1 MWASDCLLLMTQRS
15 DDWLWEARAYLEYQ
29 MGLGVREVVLS
40 PGPNNEHTRE
50 HGSLD
55 SIRAELG
62 ECTRCPLHR
71 TRHNIVFG
79 EGSSHASLMF
89 IGEGPGAEEDRQG
102 RPFVGRAGQLL
113 TRMINAMTLDRFDV
127 YIANIVKC
135 RPPDNRD
142 PNRSEI
148 DTCFPFLEA
157 QIGAIAPQAIV
168 ALGRVAAANL
178 LETTNPIGKLR
189 GRFHDRKGTPVMPT
203 YHPSFLLRNE
213 GDRRWKAEAWADLR
227 KVMALLD
234 IAIPDSGSRT

>member
-1 MWASDCLLLMTQRS
+1 MTQRS
-15 DDWLWEARAYLEYQ
+15 DDWLRQARAYLEYQ
-29 MGLGVREVVLS
+29 MGLGVREVVL
-40 PGPNNEHTRE
+40 PPRPKNEHTGE
-50 HGSLD
+50 HRSLD
-55 SIRAELG
+55 SIRGELG

-71 TRHNIVFG
+71 TRRTIVFG
-79 EGSSHASLMF
+79 EGSAHARLMF

-113 TRMINAMTLDRFDV
+113 TRMINAMTLDRSEV

-142 PNRSEI
+142 PNRVEI
-148 DTCFPFLEA
+148 DTCFPFLQA
-157 QIGAIAPQAIV
+157 QILSVAPEVIV

-178 LETTNPIGKLR
+178 LNTNQPIGKLR
-189 GRFHDRKGTPVMPT
+189 GRFHDRQGTPVMPT

-234 IAIPDSGSRT
+234 IAVPDAGSRS

>member
-1 MWASDCLLLMTQRS
+1 VSATDCLLHMTQRS
-15 DDWLWEARAYLEYQ
+15 DDWLRDARAYLEYQ
-29 MGLGVREVVLS
+29 MGLGVREVVLPPS
-40 PGPNNEHTRE
+40 PKNEHAGE

-71 TRHNIVFG
+71 TRRTIVFG
-79 EGSSHASLMF
+79 EGSPHARLMF
-89 IGEGPGAEEDRQG
+89 VGEGPGAEEDRQG

-113 TRMINAMTLDRFDV
+113 TRMINAMTLDRSDV
-127 YIANIVKC
+127 YIANVVKC

-142 PNRSEI
+142 PSRSEI

-157 QIGAIAPQAIV
+157 QIAAIAPEVIV

-178 LETTNPIGKLR
+178 LETSHAIGKLR
-189 GRFHDRKGTPVMPT
+189 GRFHDRQGTPVMPT

-227 KVMALLD
+227 TVMALLD
-234 IAIPDSGSRT
+234 IAVPDSGSRS